1 MKSITLNIA
10 LIFAVVITYSS
21 CSLFE
26 DLDDV
31 SFDTEVPVEFFIN
44 ETEENPAGKAY
55 SATEFLDLTSDPDVE
70 EYASKIKDIKVNKI
84 TYFIYGVSDPGVNL
98 SGGSLMISST
108 NKTIA
113 TLANQ
118 GIIESASGEL
128 SIDSEG
134 FKELSTRLKNNK
146 SETIKLQGNLSETP
160 ISFAVEFVFY
170 VTVTADALK

>member
-1 MKSITLNIA
+1 MKSLILNLV
-10 LIFAVVITYSS
+10 LISTVVITYSS

-31 SFDTEVPVEFFIN
+31 SFDTEFPIEFIIN
-44 ETEENPAGKAY
+44 ETETNPEGKTY

-70 EYASKIKDIKVNKI
+70 EYANKIKDIKVTKI
-84 TYFIYGVSDPGVNL
+84 TYFIYGVSDPGVNF

-113 TLANQ
+113 TLPNQ
-118 GIIESASGEL
+118 VIVESASGEL

-160 ISFAVEFVFY
+160 ISFGVEFVFY